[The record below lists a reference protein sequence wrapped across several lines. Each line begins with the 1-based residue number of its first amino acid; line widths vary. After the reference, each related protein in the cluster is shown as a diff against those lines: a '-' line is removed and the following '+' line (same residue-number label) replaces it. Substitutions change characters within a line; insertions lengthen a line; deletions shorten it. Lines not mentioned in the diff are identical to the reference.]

1 MTPNGISINWTNL
14 FPFKGLLGVFYIFI
28 QILIE
33 YSFKQTVEN
42 LIRRRVVRRLFWVCT
57 VCTSH
62 KKDARPIPDK
72 KRNAPLRTVQLS
84 GRSQVIGQF
93 SLYQYKGMSG
103 TAVSNVFC
111 NPASKLC

>member
-1 MTPNGISINWTNL
+1 MHICRPTQKTPTKFQKDTGRIA
-14 FPFKGLLGVFYIFI
+14 GV
-28 QILIE
+28 
-33 YSFKQTVEN
+33 V
-42 LIRRRVVRRLFWVCT
+42 LIRVPLY
-57 VCTSH
+57 
-62 KKDARPIPDK
+62 IPDK

-103 TAVSNVFC
+103 TAVSHVFC